1 LIRGINLFG
10 EYEYGEVGRLLERI
24 GKVLWKYKV
33 VGQDWKESLRVQ
45 KDGFVQMEFL
55 TKFWRKNGAIF
66 YKI

>member
-1 LIRGINLFG
+1 M
-10 EYEYGEVGRLLERI
+10 LLERI

-55 TKFWRKNGAIF
+55 TKFIGKNGAIF